1 MSLNKVMLIGNVGQ
15 EPTVRYL
22 SNGTCVASVRLAT
35 TDRAY
40 TTRDGV
46 QIPEHSEWHS
56 LIFWD
61 KQAET
66 VEKYVHKGDKL
77 FIEGKIQTRSYDD
90 RQGMRRTVVEILV
103 NNMEM
108 LTPKATPQG
117 AQSYQ
122 GAQGAQGY
130 PSSQSVQSA
139 QSSQSAQG
147 SQNSPAGMP
156 VQPSNINPA
165 DNDAPF

>member
-1 MSLNKVMLIGNVGQ
+1 MLIGNVGQ

-77 FIEGKIQTRSYDD
+77 YVEGRLRYVTVDD
-90 RQGMRRTVVEILV
+90 PQGRRQYRTEVWAE
-103 NNMEM
+103 NMEL
-108 LTPKATPQG
+108 LTPKRQKDDAAT
-117 AQSYQ
+117 AE
-122 GAQGAQGY
+122 
-130 PSSQSVQSA
+130 
-139 QSSQSAQG
+139 
-147 SQNSPAGMP
+147 
-156 VQPSNINPA
+156 
-165 DNDAPF
+165 

>member
-15 EPTVRYL
+15 EPSVRYL
-22 SNGTCVASVRLAT
+22 SNGTCVASVKLAT

-46 QIPEHSEWHS
+46 QIPERSEWHS

-77 FIEGKIQTRSYDD
+77 FVEGKIQTRNYDD
-90 RQGMRRTVVEILV
+90 RQGMRRSVVEILV

-108 LTPKATPQG
+108 LTPKT
-117 AQSYQ
+117 
-122 GAQGAQGY
+122 
-130 PSSQSVQSA
+130 SSQSVQGMQSVQGVQGVQGATSA
-139 QSSQSAQG
+139 TNAPSSPVTAT
-147 SQNSPAGMP
+147 P
-156 VQPSNINPA
+156 VQPSNTNA
-165 DNDAPF
+165 VTDDVPF

>member
-77 FIEGKIQTRSYDD
+77 FVEGKIQTRSYDD

-108 LTPKATPQG
+108 LTPKTTPQVTQG
-117 AQSYQ
+117 AQNSQSAQSYQ
-122 GAQGAQGY
+122 NDQGAQN
-130 PSSQSVQSA
+130 
-139 QSSQSAQG
+139 SQSAQR
-147 SQNSPAGMP
+147 SAAAMP
-156 VQPSNINPA
+156 VQPSNPNVA
-165 DNDAPF
+165 TDDAPF

>member
-1 MSLNKVMLIGNVGQ
+1 MLIGNVGQ
-15 EPTVRYL
+15 EPSVRYL

-77 FIEGKIQTRSYDD
+77 FVEGKIQTRSYDD

-108 LTPKATPQG
+108 LTPKATSQG
-117 AQSYQ
+117 AQNNQNNQNTRSSQ
-122 GAQGAQGY
+122 NNQNTPIT
-130 PSSQSVQSA
+130 PSS
-139 QSSQSAQG
+139 
-147 SQNSPAGMP
+147 PAATP
-156 VQPSNINPA
+156 NTNAVTA
-165 DNDAPF
+165 DVPF

>member
-1 MSLNKVMLIGNVGQ
+1 MLIGNVGQ

-122 GAQGAQGY
+122 GAQGY
-130 PSSQSVQSA
+130 PSSQSAQSA